1 MPNPQIPRSK
11 SHFIMLPKTS
21 FVWLTAITAGAL
33 CSPATGSNQCQPAG
47 LVDLGYAKHVPTYVN
62 TTASGQRVAIY
73 KNIRF
78 ARAPTDDLRFRAPDA
93 NLPHVD
99 GVQDGK
105 VPWQS
110 TDCIASAPAFAPFPA
125 INGTTWG
132 REDCLFLD
140 VYVPEG
146 VRPGDNVPVLHN
158 FHGSAYAF
166 GNKEMFMNPMGLFD
180 LMHRQSLGKF
190 IVVGNN
196 YRMGVSGFTWAAD
209 EDMDGNVGM
218 LDCLAAAEWTAKH
231 IHKFGGHGKRIT
243 AIGQSAGAGIIYYL
257 TVLNG
262 GQGKPL
268 PFQQAFISSPAAP
281 QRRNVTARQRKMF
294 NMVLTAANCTSLACL
309 RSVSETTML
318 RINEQ
323 LISHTPTE
331 SGGGTLGPVMGFGP
345 APDGKLIPD
354 MPSVLIGQGRVH
366 GGLSRLVVGTMARE
380 GKETSHDDGMPGY
393 FPTMVRQQ
401 MPTASNAT
409 VQALLDLYYRPGSEK
424 ELAWDFTTDA
434 VFACNAY
441 NLANG
446 LPGKTRR
453 YIMSTPPAVHGQD
466 LLYYFYV
473 DEEQTPVNDPEL
485 VLAFQSKLL
494 ALVRGED
501 LAWPAYGADKRMYN
515 VTEERFEA
523 TTMPAELRARCDL
536 VNKLVLD
543 RANGA

>member
-1 MPNPQIPRSK
+1 
-11 SHFIMLPKTS
+11 MLLNATLL
-21 FVWLTAITAGAL
+21 WLTAMTTGAL
-33 CSPATGSNQCQPAG
+33 CSPATKSNPSHLDG
-47 LVDLGYAKHVPTYVN
+47 LIDLGYAKHVPTYVN

-78 ARAPTDDLRFRAPDA
+78 ARSPTGELRFRAP
-93 NLPHVD
+93 NTKLSRVD

-105 VPWQS
+105 VPWRS
-110 TDCIASAPAFAPFPA
+110 TDCIASAPSYVPFPV
-125 INGTTWG
+125 NGTTWG

-146 VRPGDNVPVLHN
+146 VRPGDKVPVLHN
-158 FHGSAYAF
+158 FYGSAYAF

-180 LMHRQSLGKF
+180 LMHKQNLGKF

-209 EDMDGNVGM
+209 EDLDGNVGM
-218 LDCLAAAEWTAKH
+218 LDCLAAAEWTAKY

-262 GQGKPL
+262 GRGKPL

-294 NMVLTAANCTSLACL
+294 DMVLEAANCTSLACL
-309 RSVSETTML
+309 RAAPETTML
-318 RINEQ
+318 HVNDRLINQ
-323 LISHTPTE
+323 TPTE

-354 MPSVLIGQGRVH
+354 IPSALIKQGRVH
-366 GGLSRLVVGTMARE
+366 KDLSRLVVGSMALE
-380 GKETSHDDGMPGY
+380 GKETSHDVGMPGY

-401 MPTASNAT
+401 MPAASNET
-409 VQALLDLYYRPGSEK
+409 VQALLDFYYRPGMEK
-424 ELAWDFTTDA
+424 QLAWDFTTDA

-446 LPGKTRR
+446 LPDKTMR

-485 VLAFQSKLL
+485 VLAFQTKLL

-501 LAWPAYGADKRMYN
+501 VAWPAYGADKRMYN
-515 VTEERFEA
+515 VTERFEA

-536 VNKLVLD
+536 LNRSVLD
-543 RANGA
+543 QANGA